1 MPFILVAGRK
11 EAEDGTL
18 SLRRLGSDKSET
30 LKLEDVIALMEG
42 EAMPPDLRVSTG

>member
-1 MPFILVAGRK
+1 VPFIIVAGRK

-30 LKLEDVIALMEG
+30 LKLDDVITLLSN
-42 EAMPPDLRVSTG
+42 EAVPPDLR